1 MKKIIFI
8 LYEIFVIFHY
18 IKNENIDYLSEGYY
32 EINSHLNNFYLSMKN
47 KKLIFSNQKFSFN
60 IIPKTKF
67 SYIIEKKNQKLGI
80 DDNNNIIIYNNI
92 ENIEIKKYCWNIYN
106 IKRNLYIIQSLYNNK
121 LLEASNNHIKI
132 SNNSINNN
140 NNDND
145 KKYIFTF
152 FKLFEKG
159 LNQKKY
165 IKIINN
171 EPIDVVIKYIDLNDK
186 TLNRTGINQI
196 YKDENCEELKY
207 SIRSILLYIPWVRKI
222 YILMPNEKVNFLK
235 NEINEKIIYIKDKD
249 ILGFDSANSPS
260 FSFNLFKMKK
270 FGISNNFIY
279 MDDDYFIGKKLK
291 KSDFF
296 YFDNKFGVTFPYI
309 ISKKIFTMNKYN
321 IFNNY
326 YEFMK
331 KKNNIHPHSKEG
343 FNLEILCTQKFFI
356 DYYNTSLKSC
366 KNSHNAFP
374 ENIEDLKILYNLS
387 QNYQYFKE
395 MIYSKERFVLS
406 LYHQMFVNL
415 YQLNVNCRKVHYM
428 KHRYISIEKIKK
440 NKLDSSLFV
449 LNTGGNHEPIPR
461 QKKILKT
468 IMDKRFPFNT
478 KYEIKYKE
486 NKIINIRIKYLIFLL
501 IILLELKILIKS
513 FKIFL

>member
-1 MKKIIFI
+1 MKKIIYI
-8 LYEIFVIFHY
+8 LYEIFVIFQY

-32 EINSHLNNFYLSMKN
+32 EINSHLNNFYLSLKN
-47 KKLIFSNQKFSFN
+47 KKLIFSNIKFSFN
-60 IIPKTKF
+60 IIPKTKY
-67 SYIIEKKNQKLGI
+67 SYIIQNRNQKLGI
-80 DDNNNIIIYNNI
+80 DDNNNIIIYDDI
-92 ENIEIKKYCWNIYN
+92 ENIEIAKYYWNIYN
-106 IKRNLYIIQSLYNNK
+106 IKRNLYFIQNSHNNK
-121 LLEASNNHIKI
+121 LIEVSDNYIKI
-132 SNNSINNN
+132 SNNNINNN
-140 NNDND
+140 IND

-152 FKLFEKG
+152 CKLFEKG
-159 LNQKKY
+159 LNQKKN

-196 YKDENCEELKY
+196 YKDENYEELKY
-207 SIRSILLYIPWVRKI
+207 SIRSILQYIPWVRKI
-222 YILMPNEKVNFLK
+222 YILMPNEKVKFLK

-309 ISKKIFTMNKYN
+309 ISNKIFTMNKN
-321 IFNNY
+321 DILNKY

-331 KKNNIHPHSKEG
+331 KKYNIHPHSKEG

-356 DYYNTSLKSC
+356 DYYNTTLKSC
-366 KNSHNAFP
+366 KNTHNAFP
-374 ENIEDLKILYNLS
+374 ENIEDLKILFNLS

-406 LYHQMFVNL
+406 LYHQMFSNL

-428 KHRYISIEKIKK
+428 KYRYISIEKIKK
-440 NKLDSSLFV
+440 NELDSSLFV
-449 LNTGGNHEPIPR
+449 LNTGGNHVPILR
-461 QKKILKT
+461 EKKILKA

-486 NKIINIRIKYLIFLL
+486 HKIINIGIIKYFIFLL
-501 IILLELKILIKS
+501 IIFLELKILIKLS
-513 FKIFL
+513 KIFL